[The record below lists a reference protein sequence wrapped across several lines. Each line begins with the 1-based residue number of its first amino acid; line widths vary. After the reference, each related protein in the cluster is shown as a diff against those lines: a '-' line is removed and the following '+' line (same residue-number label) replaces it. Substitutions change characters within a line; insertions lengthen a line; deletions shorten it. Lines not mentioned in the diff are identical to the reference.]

1 MPEKTNPENANIAAE
16 ARKKS
21 NATRKLKSSAG
32 DTRSTAS
39 SGALLRVKRV
49 RSAIRR
55 PQEQKD
61 TLRALGLTRMNKLRE
76 LPDNPSVRGMVAKV
90 SHLLKVEGSDDK
102 NKSKK
107 SL

>member
-1 MPEKTNPENANIAAE
+1 MPEKTSPENANIAVE
-16 ARKKS
+16 ASKKS
-21 NATRKLKSSAG
+21 NATRKLKSSA
-32 DTRSTAS
+32 
-39 SGALLRVKRV
+39 GALLRVKRV

-90 SHLLKVEGSDDK
+90 AHLLKVEGSDEK